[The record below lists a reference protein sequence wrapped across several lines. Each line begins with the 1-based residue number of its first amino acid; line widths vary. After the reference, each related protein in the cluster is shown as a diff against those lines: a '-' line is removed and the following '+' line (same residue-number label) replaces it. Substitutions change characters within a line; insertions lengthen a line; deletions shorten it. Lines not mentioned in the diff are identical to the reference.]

1 MAEKTPEKA
10 KAPKK
15 AKGPGGKPDFAT
27 CAGLALAFGGILGG
41 LLLEGGKLA
50 DVSQFT
56 AAMIV
61 LGGTL
66 GAVMVTTPVGVLMG
80 AVKKLPL
87 VFFERSQNA
96 SAVTEEILGY
106 ATKARKSGIVSLEQ
120 EIAGIQDPFLQ
131 KALNLAIDGM
141 DLSELRSMMELE
153 IGMEEQRA
161 EEEAK
166 VYEAAGGYSPT
177 IGIIGAVLGLI
188 QVMKNL
194 ENIEEV
200 GKGIAVAF
208 VATVYGVALAN
219 IFFLPAAAKIKARN
233 RRSIRMREQI
243 LEGVVGIVEGLNPK
257 LIRSKLEAYSR
268 EDAVKKAPK
277 AAKQKVAQAAPQ
289 PAPAEK

>member
-1 MAEKTPEKA
+1 MAEKTPEKPKTAGKA
-10 KAPKK
+10 KA
-15 AKGPGGKPDFAT
+15 PGGKPDLTT

-41 LLLEGGKLA
+41 LLLEGGKLS
-50 DVSQFT
+50 DVSQLT

-66 GAVMVTTPVGVLMG
+66 GAVMVTTPVTVLLG
-80 AVKKLPL
+80 AAKKLPL
-87 VFFERSQNA
+87 VFFERAQNA
-96 SAVTEEILGY
+96 EAVTEEILGY

-120 EIAGIQDPFLQ
+120 DIERVQNPFLQ

-141 DLSELRSMMELE
+141 DLSELRGMMELE
-153 IGMEEQRA
+153 ISLEEQHG

-194 ENIEEV
+194 ANIDEV

-219 IFFLPAAAKIKARN
+219 IFLLPAAAKIKSRL

-257 LIRSKLEAYSR
+257 LIRIKLEAYSR
-268 EDAVKKAPK
+268 EDAAQKTPKPAKERVK
-277 AAKQKVAQAAPQ
+277 QAAPQ
-289 PAPAEK
+289 PAPVEK